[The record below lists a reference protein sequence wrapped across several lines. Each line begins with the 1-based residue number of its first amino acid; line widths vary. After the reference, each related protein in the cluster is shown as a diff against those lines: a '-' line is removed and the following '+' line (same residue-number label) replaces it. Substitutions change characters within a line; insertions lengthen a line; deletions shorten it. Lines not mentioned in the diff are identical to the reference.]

1 MTFVSALIQDVAG
14 PTGKVLICRKEG
26 GAWQLPACKVFTSER
41 PECAVARLA
50 REQLGIG
57 LKVGKLAMIGRHLR
71 PETDTKHDY
80 HEYYEA
86 VNLWQKAPKSDVY
99 REMIWVSPSEL
110 SNYEFEGDDKSF
122 MAKYVPWINCKKI
135 PDVRMY

>member
-71 PETDTKHDY
+71 PETDASTTTM
-80 HEYYEA
+80 
-86 VNLWQKAPKSDVY
+86 STT
-99 REMIWVSPSEL
+99 RPSTCGRKL
-110 SNYEFEGDDKSF
+110 RNQTYTG
-122 MAKYVPWINCKKI
+122 
-135 PDVRMY
+135 R